1 MLSIDT
7 YARNDT
13 MRTWGKAQAIR
24 YIDELEQCCRDFADN
39 PLAGRSCDDDL
50 NLLRP
55 GLYRIEIGRHVV
67 FFRREPSGILVS
79 RILHERML
87 PERHSFN
94 DE

>member
-1 MLSIDT
+1 MLSIGNYTRDD
-7 YARNDT
+7 R

-39 PLAGRSCDDDL
+39 PLSGRSCDDDL